1 MIGRRRQPE
10 KTEQAAIVQLLCGL
24 GAAVYPIGTHRR
36 RGDYQGTMMAPG
48 LPDVLALLPQER
60 GVLFVE
66 VKAPRG
72 RLRPEQAVFRQ
83 RCLDCHSAQIHHVV
97 GGLDA
102 VIGYLIGVGLLKS
115 TQVAYYRA
123 PKNQMEA

>member
-10 KTEQAAIVQLLCGL
+10 KTEQAAIVRLLRGL
-24 GAAVYPIGTHRR
+24 GASVYVLGTHRR
-36 RGDYQGTMMAPG
+36 RGDYPGTMQTPG
-48 LPDVLALLPQER
+48 ISDLVVFLPRER

-66 VKAPRG
+66 VKAPKG
-72 RLRPEQAVFRQ
+72 RLRPEQAEFR
-83 RCLDCHSAQIHHVV
+83 RLCLACLSAQVHHVV

-115 TQVAYYRA
+115 TQVAHYRA
-123 PKNQMEA
+123 PENQMEA